1 MLETI
6 HLHCNLH
13 CNFKARNIDTQS
25 REMLEE
31 IEKGKVEV
39 LKEEERPL
47 KEMGNIK
54 AILS

>member
-1 MLETI
+1 
-6 HLHCNLH
+6 
-13 CNFKARNIDTQS
+13 
-25 REMLEE
+25 MLEE

-39 LKEEERPL
+39 LKEEERAL

>member
-1 MLETI
+1 
-6 HLHCNLH
+6 
-13 CNFKARNIDTQS
+13 
-25 REMLEE
+25 MLEE